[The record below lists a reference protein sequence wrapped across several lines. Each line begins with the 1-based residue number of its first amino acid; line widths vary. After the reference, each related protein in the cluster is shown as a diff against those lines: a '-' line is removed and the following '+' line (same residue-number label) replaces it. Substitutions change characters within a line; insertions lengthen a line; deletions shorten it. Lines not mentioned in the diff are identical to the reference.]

1 MNKQKLLLETELK
14 SSLPPKPDRGRIYEV
29 NSIQGKKKT
38 MSLLYFPVRRNCF
51 LKTLLSTFKTELRPI
66 RINSLVI
73 VIGKKIALFLISDF
87 SQSPA
92 VRGTHYHPLHS
103 ALSEKSDSNKEKSEF
118 VTF

>member
-1 MNKQKLLLETELK
+1 
-14 SSLPPKPDRGRIYEV
+14 
-29 NSIQGKKKT
+29 
-38 MSLLYFPVRRNCF
+38 MSLLYFPLRRNCF
-51 LKTLLSTFKTELRPI
+51 LKTRLSTFKTELLPI
-66 RINSLVI
+66 RNSSLVI

-87 SQSPA
+87 SESPA